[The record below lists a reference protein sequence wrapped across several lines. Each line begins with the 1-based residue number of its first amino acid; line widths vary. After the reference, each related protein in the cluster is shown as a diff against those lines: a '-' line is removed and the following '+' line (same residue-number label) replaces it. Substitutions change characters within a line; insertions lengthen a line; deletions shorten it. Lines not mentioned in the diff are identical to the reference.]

1 MNNKFFKL
9 PLEKQRRIL
18 SAGYK
23 VFSAYPYKKAPTSM
37 IAEEACISKSLL
49 FHYFS
54 NKKDYYLYLFTHTVE
69 YLNHQIIQQ
78 QQEDQSKDFFERMSF
93 EMKRKVELMTEYP
106 YLYQFIGRAYY
117 ETDESIQHD
126 ISKLCGEMII
136 DTKEDIKLN
145 IDISKFKN
153 PDEIDKL
160 IDIITW
166 SSEGYTYRNM
176 HRIFEHP
183 QEVVEEFQ
191 TLLDSL
197 KIHYYKEVFI
207 NVLR

>member
-1 MNNKFFKL
+1 MNNKFLKL

-23 VFSAYPYKKAPTSM
+23 VFSTYPYKKAPTSM
-37 IAEEACISKSLL
+37 IAEEACMSKSLL
-49 FHYFS
+49 FHYFT
-54 NKKDYYLYLFTHTVE
+54 NKKGYYLYLFTHAVE
-69 YLNHQIIQQ
+69 YLNLQIIHQ
-78 QQEDQSKDFFERMSF
+78 QQENQSKDFFERMSF
-93 EMKRKVELMTEYP
+93 EMKRKVELSAEYP

-117 ETDESIQHD
+117 ERDESIQNE
-126 ISKLCGEMII
+126 ISKLYGKMLI
-136 DTKEDIKLN
+136 DTKEDIKLS

-153 PDEIDKL
+153 PNEIDKL

-166 SSEGYTYRNM
+166 IAEGYTYKNM
-176 HRIFEHP
+176 NRIFEHP
-183 QEVVEEFQ
+183 QEVVKEFQ

-197 KIHYYKEVFI
+197 KMHYYKEVFI